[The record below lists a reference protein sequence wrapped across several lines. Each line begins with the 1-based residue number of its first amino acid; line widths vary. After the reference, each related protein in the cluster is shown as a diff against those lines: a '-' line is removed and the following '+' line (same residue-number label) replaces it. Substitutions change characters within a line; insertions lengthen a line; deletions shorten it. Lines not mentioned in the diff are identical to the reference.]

1 MESQLKSFP
10 SDAAKLITIK
20 SPNGEKTRCYP
31 LHMACMRQPPV
42 STIAALLAA
51 CVEANGKIDSMHG
64 RLPIHFACL
73 FGAPFEVILL
83 LGSTNAYGIK
93 SRAKDG
99 SLPLH
104 LACKQRE
111 PHFDAIHYLIR
122 TFPKGLKVKNEEG
135 NVPLDMV
142 SCNKTMMAVR
152 SMVSNDSKSLV
163 KKPSSISKPMEFSCC
178 RNLVRR
184 TTQSSPKLS
193 IHTNSLYRNEV
204 RKHQHANVKEI
215 RLTFSNVSF
224 SVNGSIRT
232 YEEKKA
238 AFKEGTKK
246 KILNSNSKKC
256 VVCME
261 RDVNHVILPC
271 GHICLCQIC
280 SRPKELSLM
289 KWNCPECRGKINN
302 IYRVYGRVV
311 DDV

>member
-1 MESQLKSFP
+1 MNDISTSSPISSIKKVIEYIDGRKWTEMESLLKSFP

-73 FGAPFEVILL
+73 FGAPLEVILL

-122 TFPKGLKVKNEEG
+122 TMRKRK
-135 NVPLDMV
+135 
-142 SCNKTMMAVR
+142 R
-152 SMVSNDSKSLV
+152 
-163 KKPSSISKPMEFSCC
+163 
-178 RNLVRR
+178 
-184 TTQSSPKLS
+184 LS
-193 IHTNSLYRNEV
+193 
-204 RKHQHANVKEI
+204 
-215 RLTFSNVSF
+215 
-224 SVNGSIRT
+224 
-232 YEEKKA
+232 KKA
-238 AFKEGTKK
+238 QRRK
-246 KILNSNSKKC
+246 S
-256 VVCME
+256 
-261 RDVNHVILPC
+261 
-271 GHICLCQIC
+271 
-280 SRPKELSLM
+280 
-289 KWNCPECRGKINN
+289 
-302 IYRVYGRVV
+302 
-311 DDV
+311 